1 MFYLR
6 PTQWVEETTFPVA
19 HRPLRINLKVALQFQ
34 QLSAQ
39 KLCLVPAIAKSL
51 GIVPFRWLKT
61 NQAPGG
67 WIKIINQFPKMP
79 GFLILFMGTMHSW
92 AANES
97 SWFHDH
103 HPKIRPSPRWISSTS
118 KLFIFV
124 FAGWI
129 TVESLFCQPHLPHFF
144 MWRSQSWAIPKR
156 SWLLGHG
163 FIPMALWPPNCFIPM
178 AIPTPNLGPMA
189 IVHLILGGD
198 RHPSHRLF
206 FSPEILQNNMRI
218 HGFIKKIQYMTE
230 KHDDM
235 GPMGHPFSW
244 GIFLG

>member
-1 MFYLR
+1 MKH
-6 PTQWVEETTFPVA
+6 PNVM
-19 HRPLRINLKVALQFQ
+19 ALA
-34 QLSAQ
+34 S
-39 KLCLVPAIAKSL
+39 
-51 GIVPFRWLKT
+51 
-61 NQAPGG
+61 
-67 WIKIINQFPKMP
+67 
-79 GFLILFMGTMHSW
+79 GFLILFMDTMHSW

-97 SWFHDH
+97 SWFHDD

-129 TVESLFCQPHLPHFF
+129 TVESLLNHCWITWVNLTYLTFSCGEANNEPFP
-144 MWRSQSWAIPKR
+144 RR
-156 SWLLGHG
+156 LLGHG
-163 FIPMALWPPNCFIPM
+163 YSHGHYCFIPM
-178 AIPTPNLGPMA
+178 AATPNLGPMA

-218 HGFIKKIQYMTE
+218 HGLKKNPVLYSTWL
-230 KHDDM
+230 KNPHDDM

-244 GIFLG
+244 GKFG